1 MDYRCVGPG
10 GQTGQLRPYVAD
22 IPINVWGRDLLQ
34 QLGTQ
39 FNIPVIPG
47 TANEEITVDM
57 VDAPG
62 EGIDT
67 GDREQS
73 HTNSLDP

>member
-1 MDYRCVGPG
+1 MEDKTLCG
-10 GQTGQLRPYVAD
+10 GHTHKCM
-22 IPINVWGRDLLQ
+22 GRDLLQ
-34 QLGTQ
+34 QWGTQ
-39 FNIPVIPG
+39 INIPAIPG